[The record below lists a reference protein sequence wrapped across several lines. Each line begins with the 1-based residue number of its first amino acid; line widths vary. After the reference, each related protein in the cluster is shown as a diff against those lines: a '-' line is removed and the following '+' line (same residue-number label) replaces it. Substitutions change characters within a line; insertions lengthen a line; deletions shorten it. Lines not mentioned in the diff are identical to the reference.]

1 MSHVML
7 LHDFNMNLS
16 KINFS
21 KIGKILL
28 HSVISI
34 AVICVAALIY
44 GRIAVG
50 FFTPAYIFR
59 ANFLVGAII
68 IMVGLVVFM
77 IPTRLTIQHKLKDNK
92 LVDHSNYASFI
103 MEKKE
108 QKRKLA
114 YEFIYLGICII
125 AIAALV
131 QLLLSLI
138 I

>member
-1 MSHVML
+1 
-7 LHDFNMNLS
+7 MNLS
-16 KINFS
+16 KINLS

-44 GRIAVG
+44 GRMAAG
-50 FFTPAYIFR
+50 FFTLAYIFR

-68 IMVGLVVFM
+68 VMIGLVIFM
-77 IPTRLTIQHKLKDNK
+77 IPTRLTVHHKLKDNK
-92 LVDHSNYASFI
+92 LIDHSNYASFM